1 MGLPVLNS
9 STHLNR
15 DHVVIG
21 TVPQA
26 PLRIKL
32 FEKDSTPKRFG
43 TSKKDAN
50 FHTLYSRNAGGLR
63 FDLRGVSTMAIASLL
78 IKSPTTML
86 PNTVLTVKMQYFLGG
101 ANDPVKTFTR
111 DYSLTTGVDLNL
123 KTNNDF

>member
-1 MGLPVLNS
+1 LKIPTLFGLLGVNNMLNTEVSSTQSMSPTEKRGNLETTTTDLRLKTLDQTDIVNGIRTEKLGLPVLNS

-21 TVPQA
+21 AVPQA

-43 TSKKDAN
+43 TSKKNAD

-63 FDLRGVSTMAIASLL
+63 FDLR
-78 IKSPTTML
+78 
-86 PNTVLTVKMQYFLGG
+86 
-101 ANDPVKTFTR
+101 
-111 DYSLTTGVDLNL
+111 
-123 KTNNDF
+123 